1 MASAAC
7 YILAMA
13 EPHFI
18 GSYHEHPIRIYKDD
32 DERPWR
38 VVFDSR
44 PCIDAAGKP
53 SGEVR
58 FPEAR
63 ERTEDAAKHTAWALA
78 QNDYL
83 RDLLPIQD
91 AIEWRKLRD
100 D

>member
-1 MASAAC
+1 
-7 YILAMA
+7 MA

-18 GSYHEHPIRIYKDD
+18 GWYHEHPIRIYKDD
-32 DERPWR
+32 GESPWR
-38 VVFDSR
+38 VVFDPR
-44 PCIDAAGKP
+44 PVVDAAGKA
-53 SGEVR
+53 SSEIQ

-91 AIEWRKLRD
+91 SIEWRKLRD